1 MTAEKYRCFSHL
13 PSSIS
18 GIHHRGR
25 GHVFCLSNSVCN
37 FTSGPTSLSLKK
49 LQKARPSVSNFYLT
63 VILSITNYIITLF
76 FFEFSSFEPAIIKP
90 CWKSLLLVAA
100 WTPSSNYY
108 KITTVFLSG
117 IFVLLRSLRRRNGNH
132 FRLDSFDQC
141 PLLEIPI
148 KDFNQFSYK
157 PKMWYLL
164 RLLVYLKLQLIKHLP
179 SFQAKADSHL
189 NVCNKNPMI

>member
-1 MTAEKYRCFSHL
+1 MAIISRNDCREISLFFA
-13 PSSIS
+13 PSL
-18 GIHHRGR
+18 IHF
-25 GHVFCLSNSVCN
+25 GHSSSWTRTRLLLIEFRVQLYIGAHKFVI
-37 FTSGPTSLSLKK
+37 KK

-132 FRLDSFDQC
+132 FRLDSLDQC

-148 KDFNQFSYK
+148 KGFNQSSYK
-157 PKMWYLL
+157 SKMWFLL
-164 RLLVYLKLQLIKHLP
+164 RLLVYLKLQI
-179 SFQAKADSHL
+179 
-189 NVCNKNPMI
+189 N